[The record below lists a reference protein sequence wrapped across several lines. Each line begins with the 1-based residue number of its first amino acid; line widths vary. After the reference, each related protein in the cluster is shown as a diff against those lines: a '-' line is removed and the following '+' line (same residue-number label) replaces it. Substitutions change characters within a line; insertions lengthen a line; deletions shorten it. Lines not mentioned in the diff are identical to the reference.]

1 MEGKIIGTVAHAY
14 LEKHVFGSDLD
25 HTLLE
30 SVFSGFLGQQK
41 ETMLL
46 ASPILNR
53 MKARVTELLLR
64 AITDRSLLELL
75 EGVVQHSEVPF
86 VLNRKQGY
94 TFRGRIDK
102 LFQGRDN
109 DEWGLIDWKTGSID
123 QRDPIEFAKEHYF
136 DLQLACYRFVV
147 QELEYGRV
155 GNMYLYFVSA
165 GKLIEINYEGNPGR
179 EIDEIIGF
187 VERYR
192 AEEVEIGRTVRQAK
206 RKAGECVQC
215 PYFQMGVCS

>member
-1 MEGKIIGTVAHAY
+1 VAHAY

-25 HTLLE
+25 HKLLE
-30 SVFSGFLGQQK
+30 SVFSGLLGQQK
-41 ETMLL
+41 ETVLL
-46 ASPILNR
+46 ASPVLER
-53 MKARVTELLLR
+53 MKTRVNELLLQ

-75 EGVVQHSEVPF
+75 EGVRQYSEIPF

-102 LFQGRDN
+102 LFQDRGT
-109 DEWGLIDWKTGSID
+109 DEWALLDWKTGSIE
-123 QRDPIEFAKEHYF
+123 QRDPIAFAEEHYF

-147 QELEYGRV
+147 QELKYGRV
-155 GNMYLYFVSA
+155 GRMYLYFVSP
-165 GKLIEINYEGNPGR
+165 GKLVEIEYEGNPGR

-187 VERYR
+187 LERYK
-192 AEEVEIGRTVRQAK
+192 ADEDEIGTSVKQAK

-215 PYFQMGVCS
+215 RYFQMRVCL